1 MLTMPRTISL
11 RAGSLDATLARWA
24 AEASRDGRIH
34 SVFRRVIN
42 IEIADGGLV
51 ALAHASLDDAPW
63 TIRVDRFGEF
73 ADLVRV
79 GDPVVFAAGG
89 LQLAG
94 DGVVFDI
101 ELGAAQEWDTSPPE
115 LGSIDAGGLARAA
128 ARLDRLV
135 REHGRAG
142 GMLGA
147 RPGSAAAE
155 ASPFETVA
163 SAMLEERSAR
173 LIAAL
178 RDGDRAGT
186 ADALTSIIGLGPG
199 LTPAGDDFAT
209 GLAWVAS
216 GSTTALAGFTAILA
230 DELARR
236 PEATTPL
243 SRVTM
248 REAVRGRI
256 RGQLEDAAAA
266 ALRTADDE
274 ERTALAELS
283 APVLRVVRIGH
294 TSGTDVL
301 SGLAAGLRLEG
312 ELRGV
317 VAGNADGRPRA

>member
-1 MLTMPRTISL
+1 MLTMPRTIAL
-11 RAGSLDATLARWA
+11 RAGSIDSALARWA
-24 AEASRDGRIH
+24 AEAPREGRVH
-34 SVFRRVIN
+34 SVFRRVLN
-42 IEIADGGLV
+42 IEVVDGGLV

-63 TIRVDRFGEF
+63 TVRVDRFGEF

-101 ELGAAQEWDTSPPE
+101 ELGTAEEWSTVGPE
-115 LGSIDAGGLARAA
+115 LAAFETGQLARAA
-128 ARLDRLV
+128 DRLDRLV
-135 REHGRAG
+135 GEHGRAG
-142 GMLGA
+142 GMLA
-147 RPGSAAAE
+147 VRPGAAAE
-155 ASPFETVA
+155 ASPFEAAA
-163 SAMLEERSAR
+163 SAMLAERSDR
-173 LIAAL
+173 LVAAL
-178 RDGDRAGT
+178 GAGDRAAA
-186 ADALTSIIGLGPG
+186 ADALASIIGLGPG

-216 GSTTALAGFTAILA
+216 GSATGLADFTALLGEALA
-230 DELARR
+230 AR

-256 RGQLEDAAAA
+256 RQQLVDVAAA
-266 ALRTADDE
+266 ALRTGDQD

-283 APVLRVVRIGH
+283 GPVQRVVRIGH

-301 SGLAAGLRLEG
+301 SGVIAGLRLET
-312 ELRGV
+312 ELRGS
-317 VAGNADGRPRA
+317 RR